1 MDYVQ
6 VDGSRG
12 EGGGQILR
20 TAVAFSAIKGLPVRI
35 EKIRGGRKVPG
46 LKRQHVSALQILT
59 RVFAGELEGASEGSS
74 TVTFVPGRQQLQRLS
89 LDMGTAASI
98 TLVLQ
103 AVVPAVAL
111 TRSRLDLEL
120 IGGTDVPWSPTLDY
134 FAEVVGPAYER
145 IGIEFRVAAR
155 RRGYYPR
162 GGGRVTATIGPSAGV
177 VPLDLVEKR
186 TIKEVLLVSRC
197 GHLPR
202 HVAERQLESATA
214 DLAQAGFGV
223 ASTEL
228 TEEESDSPGS
238 SLLAY
243 KVSPSEYVGA
253 DGIGA
258 RGKPAEEVGR
268 ETASR
273 FVAAARSGGCL
284 DPNLADMVIPLLSLA
299 SGTSRVAVPDVTPHL
314 VSGLELAGQF
324 TGCRWSAEE
333 GEGAVTVSVS
343 PSRDR

>member
-1 MDYVQ
+1 VDYIR

-20 TAVAFSAIKGLPVRI
+20 TAVAFSAIRDLPVRI
-35 EKIRGGRKVPG
+35 EKIRGGREVPG
-46 LKRQHVSALQILT
+46 LKRQHVSALQVLT
-59 RVFAGELEGASEGSS
+59 RVFGGELEGASEGSS
-74 TVTFVPGRQQLQRLS
+74 EVTFVPGRQRLQRLS

-111 TRSRLDLEL
+111 TRSRLELEL
-120 IGGTDVPWSPTLDY
+120 TGGTDVPWSPTLDY
-134 FAEVVGPAYER
+134 FEEVVGPAYER
-145 IGIEFRVAAR
+145 IGIGFRVVVR

-162 GGGRVTATIGPSAGV
+162 GGGRVTATIEPSAGL
-177 VPLDLVEKR
+177 VPLDLVEKHA
-186 TIKEVLLVSRC
+186 TKKVTLVSRC

-202 HVAERQLESATA
+202 HVAERQLESAA
-214 DLAQAGFGV
+214 AGLVREGFGV
-223 ASTEL
+223 ASTKL

-243 KVSPSEYVGA
+243 NVSPSKYIGA

-258 RGKPAEEVGR
+258 KGKPAEEVGR

-273 FVAAARSGGCL
+273 FIAAARSGGCL

-299 SGTSRVAVPDVTPHL
+299 PGLSRVAVPAVTPHL
-314 VSGLELAGQF
+314 ASGLELASQF

-333 GEGAVTVSVS
+333 GEGGVTVSVS
-343 PSRDR
+343 PGRDR

>member
-20 TAVAFSAIKGLPVRI
+20 TAVTFSAIRGQPVRV
-35 EKIRGGRKVPG
+35 EKIRGGREVPG
-46 LKRQHVSALQILT
+46 LKRQHVSVLQVLAN
-59 RVFAGELEGASEGSS
+59 VFGGELQGAQEGSS
-74 TVTFVPGRQQLQRLS
+74 VVTFVPNKQRRHSLS

-103 AVVPAVAL
+103 AVVPAAAL
-111 TRSRLDLEL
+111 GRSRLDLNL
-120 IGGTDVPWSPTLDY
+120 VGGTDVPWSPTYDY
-134 FAEVVGPAYER
+134 FEEVVRPAYER
-145 IGIEFRVAAR
+145 IGIEFTITAH

-162 GGGRVTATIGPSAGV
+162 GGGRVTASISPSAGLR
-177 VPLDLVEKR
+177 PLDLTEKQM
-186 TIKEVLLVSRC
+186 IKEVLLVSRC
-197 GHLPR
+197 ARLPR

-214 DLAQAGFGV
+214 DLVRAGFGV

-228 TEEESDSPGS
+228 TEEQSDSPGS

-243 KVSPSEYVGA
+243 HVSPAKYVGA

-258 RGKPAEEVGR
+258 KGKRAEEVGR

-273 FVAAARSGGCL
+273 FIAAARSDGCL

-299 SGTSRVAVPDVTPHL
+299 PGTSRVAVPLVTPHL
-314 VSGLELAGQF
+314 VSGLELASQF
-324 TGCRWSAEE
+324 TGCRWSVEE
-333 GEGAVTVSVS
+333 GEGIETVTVS
-343 PSRDR
+343 PGPGR